1 MFRIALF
8 QVALNGKILLEKE
21 FESEDFEKNQNI
33 TGLWL
38 GAEDDIPIENKVIG
52 AISEAYL
59 WKKYLTCDDL
69 LKMVRKSHFIHNHS
83 LVIWKCFCL

>member
-33 TGLWL
+33 TGMLL
-38 GAEDDIPIENKVIG
+38 GAEDDKPIENKVIG

-59 WKKYLTCDDL
+59 WNKYLNSKDL
-69 LKMVRKSHFIHNHS
+69 LKLVKSSIYFIH
-83 LVIWKCFCL
+83 

>member
-21 FESEDFEKNQNI
+21 FESEDFEKEQKI

-38 GAEDDIPIENKVIG
+38 GAEDDKPIENKVIG

-59 WKKYLTCDDL
+59 WNKYLNSKDL
-69 LKMVRKSHFIHNHS
+69 LKLVKRSLYFTLFI
-83 LVIWKCFCL
+83 VT

>member
-21 FESEDFEKNQNI
+21 FESEDFENNQNI

-38 GAEDDIPIENKVIG
+38 GAEDDKPIENKVIG
-52 AISEAYL
+52 AISEAYM
-59 WKKYLTCDDL
+59 WDKYLNSKDL
-69 LKMVRKSHFIHNHS
+69 LKLVKTSMYFTLF
-83 LVIWKCFCL
+83 LVICT